1 MNALVWPRVFL
12 HVVTL
17 WLNRALLIW
26 TSCNH
31 TCIAVEPFRSY
42 LYSVFL
48 VTWNSLGFSN
58 CCSVAKLCPAL
69 CDLGDTRLLHPLLF
83 TEFAQ
88 ILVHWIGDASDRL
101 ILCHLLLLLPLVCPS
116 IRIFSS
122 ESFLHIRWPKY
133 WNFSFSKSPSNEY
146 SGLISFR
153 SDWFYLLAVQ
163 GNQESSSAPQFESIN
178 SLALSLLYGPTLTR
192 LLEKP

>member
-1 MNALVWPRVFL
+1 M
-12 HVVTL
+12 
-17 WLNRALLIW
+17 
-26 TSCNH
+26 
-31 TCIAVEPFRSY
+31 
-42 LYSVFL
+42 FL

-88 ILVHWIGDASDRL
+88 ILVHWIGDASDHL

-116 IRIFSS
+116 IRVFSS
-122 ESFLHIRWPKY
+122 ESLLRIRWPKY
-133 WNFSFSKSPSNEY
+133 WNFSFSKSPSDEY

-163 GNQESSSAPQFESIN
+163 GNQDSSSAPQFESIN
-178 SLALSLLYGPTLTR
+178 SSACILFYGPVSHLYMTTGKAIALTLQTVVS
-192 LLEKP
+192 